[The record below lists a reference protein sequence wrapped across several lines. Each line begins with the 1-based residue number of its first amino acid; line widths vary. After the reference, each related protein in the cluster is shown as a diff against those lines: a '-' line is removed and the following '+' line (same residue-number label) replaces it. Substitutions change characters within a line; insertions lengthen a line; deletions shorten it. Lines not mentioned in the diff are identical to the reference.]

1 MNNQQQAQK
10 LRKEASDLFHRIDQL
25 RELQSQFSR
34 GSKMYDKY
42 EEEITL
48 LESER
53 RKRDTE
59 ANELLKESKH

>member
-1 MNNQQQAQK
+1 MSNTQKAQK
-10 LRKEASDLFHRIDQL
+10 LRLEASDLFHRIDQL
-25 RELQSQFSR
+25 RELQSQFPR

-53 RKRDTE
+53 RKRNTE
-59 ANELLKESKH
+59 AEELLK